1 MESITAKELKE
12 AVEMD
17 PAWASK
23 LKRPVVVTG
32 ICSMVGSSI
41 SHLSPLL
48 HFQKQVSFR
57 GCENLKRAEG
67 KFEEFVDFEGS
78 GLEEVGELTI
88 TGRHPYTKLRCDF
101 VGTPLFKKNP
111 VKALE
116 TMAGTKNIGTWQK
129 MQNLTASAGWGS
141 SEMAMAQTIRTA
153 KAKKAISS
161 LRKQGNPLEI

>member
-12 AVEMD
+12 AVELD

-23 LKRPVVVTG
+23 LKEPVMVTD

-48 HFQKQVSFR
+48 HFQRQVSFR

-67 KFEEFVDFEGS
+67 NFEEFVDFEGS

-116 TMAGTKNIGTWQK
+116 TMAGSKNIGTWK
-129 MQNLTASAGWGS
+129 RIETLTEGSGWDTS
-141 SEMAMAQTIRTA
+141 KKAIAYTIKTA
-153 KAKKAISS
+153 KAKKTISS
-161 LRKQGNPLEI
+161 LRKQDNPLEI